1 CCCCCCCCYCCCCCC
16 CRCFCDLFLF
26 SVVRLLF
33 FLIISCTVYVHL
45 TTAALCMRALHAD
58 TYAYRRF
65 AAALARSQGLLPHP
79 AAAAAAAAT
88 AATVAAAAPAP

>member
-1 CCCCCCCCYCCCCCC
+1 M
-16 CRCFCDLFLF
+16 
-26 SVVRLLF
+26 
-33 FLIISCTVYVHL
+33 YVHL
-45 TTAALCMRALHAD
+45 TTGALCMRALHAD

-88 AATVAAAAPAP
+88 ATAATVAAAAPAPAAARAAARGR